1 MPPRAELGP
10 RLSSVDTFLSV
21 ASKREVRDYAGRPLP
36 ADAEHRILEAG
47 RIAGSSRNRQ
57 PWRFVVVE
65 SPSLRERLAE
75 AVYAPANV
83 RSAALVVV
91 IALHG
96 RGPTAFDAGRAAQ
109 NMILT
114 AWNEHIGSCPNGM
127 PDPDAVAQ
135 LLDLQEDERPITV
148 LTFGYPMRT
157 RDPERH
163 TAIEWIERAD
173 RKPFDEVVER
183 L

>member
-1 MPPRAELGP
+1 M
-10 RLSSVDTFLSV
+10 DTFLSV
-21 ASKREVRDYAGRPLP
+21 TSKREVREYAGRPIP
-36 ADAEHRILEAG
+36 ADAEQRILEAG

-57 PWRFVVVE
+57 PWRFLIVE

-75 AVYAPANV
+75 AVYVPANV
-83 RSAALVVV
+83 RSAALVVA

-109 NMILT
+109 NMMLT
-114 AWNEHIGSCPNGM
+114 AWNDRIGSCPNGM

-135 LLDLQEDERPITV
+135 LLDLEEGEHPFTV
-148 LTFGYPMRT
+148 LTFGYPVRT

-163 TAIEWIERAD
+163 TAIEWIEPAD
-173 RKPFDEVVER
+173 RKPFADVVQR